1 MPTVAIVGAS
11 ASPEK
16 FGHISVLA
24 HARAGYTV
32 YPVNPRGGEIAG
44 LAVCRRLAEVPTR
57 PLDRVSLYLPAEPA
71 LAALEEIAAH
81 GCGELWLNPGAD
93 APQVVA
99 RARELGLPVV
109 VGCSIVALGVSPSE
123 FM

>member
-1 MPTVAIVGAS
+1 MPSVAIVGAS

-16 FGHISVLA
+16 FGNISVRA

-44 LAVCRRLAEVPTR
+44 LAVRRSLAEISE
-57 PLDRVSLYLPAEPA
+57 PLDRISLYLPPVPA
-71 LAALEEIAAH
+71 LEALAEIAAK

-93 APQVVA
+93 APEVVSQA
-99 RARELGLPVV
+99 RSLGLNVV
-109 VGCSIVALGVSPSE
+109 VGCSIVDLGYSPAE
-123 FM
+123 FL